1 MSDDR
6 DTPAPQDGE
15 LASADLAKI
24 MRMIPHRAPFLFID
38 RVHSIDPGKS
48 AIGVKNVTANEPHF
62 AGHFPGKPIMPGVL
76 IVEAMAQTA
85 ATMVVETLGMI
96 DKGMLVYF
104 MTVDRTKFRAPVV
117 PGDVLELHV
126 NVQRHKRNVWRFD
139 GRGVVAGTLCAEA
152 EFSAMIV
159 DPE

>member
-1 MSDDR
+1 MTESN
-6 DTPAPQDGE
+6 GF
-15 LASADLAKI
+15 ADLERI
-24 MRMIPHRAPFLFID
+24 MRMIPHRAPFLMID
-38 RVHSIDPGKS
+38 KVRDIEKGKS

-85 ATMVVETLGMI
+85 AVMVVETLGMI

-104 MTVDRTKFRAPVV
+104 MTVDKTRFRAPVV

-126 NVQRHKRNVWRFD
+126 SVQRNKGNVWRFSGQGMVGD
-139 GRGVVAGTLCAEA
+139 RRCAES

-159 DPE
+159 DPA

>member
-1 MSDDR
+1 MAIAE
-6 DTPAPQDGE
+6 TAHIHP
-15 LASADLAKI
+15 
-24 MRMIPHRAPFLFID
+24 
-38 RVHSIDPGKS
+38 S
-48 AIGVKNVTANEPHF
+48 AIVEGESAVGIKMVSANEPHF

-85 ATMVVETLGMI
+85 AVMVVETLGMI

-104 MTVDRTKFRAPVV
+104 MTVDKTRFRAPVV

-126 NVQRHKRNVWRFD
+126 TVQRHKGNVWRFT
-139 GRGVVAGTLCAEA
+139 GRGTVGGKLCAEA

-159 DPE
+159 DPD

>member
-1 MSDDR
+1 MSD
-6 DTPAPQDGE
+6 TPGT
-15 LASADLAKI
+15 ADLARI

-38 RVHSIDPGKS
+38 KVHGIEH
-48 AIGVKNVTANEPHF
+48 ATRAVGVKNVTANEPHF

-85 ATMVVETLGMI
+85 AVMVVDTLGMI

-104 MTVDRTKFRAPVV
+104 MTVDKTRFRSPVV
-117 PGDVLELHV
+117 PGDTLELHV
-126 NVQRHKRNVWRFD
+126 DVLRHKGNVWRFTGKGKVGD
-139 GRGVVAGTLCAEA
+139 RLCAEA

>member
-1 MSDDR
+1 MTES
-6 DTPAPQDGE
+6 TGT
-15 LASADLAKI
+15 ADLERI
-24 MRMIPHRAPFLFID
+24 MRMIPHRAPFLMID
-38 RVHSIDPGKS
+38 RVRDIVNGES
-48 AIGVKNVTANEPHF
+48 AVGLKNVSANEPHF

-85 ATMVVETLGMI
+85 AVMVVETLDMI

-104 MTVDRTKFRAPVV
+104 MTVDKTRFRSPVT

-126 NVQRHKRNVWRFD
+126 EVQRHKGNVWRFTGKGKVGD
-139 GRGVVAGTLCAEA
+139 RLCAEA

>member
-1 MSDDR
+1 MSDN
-6 DTPAPQDGE
+6 AG
-15 LASADLAKI
+15 SADLAKI

-38 RVHSIDPGKS
+38 KVHSIENGQS

-85 ATMVVETLGMI
+85 AVMVVETLNMI
-96 DKGMLVYF
+96 DRGMLVYF
-104 MTVDRTKFRAPVV
+104 MTVDKTKFRAPVV

-126 NVQRHKRNVWRFD
+126 TVQRHKGNVWRFT
-139 GRGVVAGTLCAEA
+139 GRGIVGERLCAEA

-159 DPE
+159 DPD

>member
-1 MSDDR
+1 MT
-6 DTPAPQDGE
+6 DTAGT
-15 LASADLAKI
+15 ADLARI

-38 RVHSIDPGKS
+38 RVRDIVHGES
-48 AIGVKNVTANEPHF
+48 AVGIKNVTANEPHF

-85 ATMVVETLGMI
+85 AVMVVETLDMI

-104 MTVDRTKFRAPVV
+104 MTVDKTRFRSPVT
-117 PGDVLELHV
+117 PGDIVELHV
-126 NVQRHKRNVWRFD
+126 TVQRHKGNVWRFT
-139 GRGVVAGTLCAEA
+139 GRGMIGDTLCAEA

-159 DPE
+159 DPD